1 MQMSSVTG
9 AKRCTITLSEVTT
22 RSGSLLGSVVSQS
35 EFTLTKPETGK
46 WSRGPRRGLQR
57 WSKAIKW
64 PPFANLVQLSLPSSS
79 SMSTSRQSQSVGPRR
94 RSGKTTGRIYK
105 SSVPE
110 RQESAFEDVRN
121 FGMALRAHHDVRRSR
136 TPEGL
141 AFGSSFERWQERSA
155 EGESSAMP
163 HR

>member
-1 MQMSSVTG
+1 MSSVTG

-35 EFTLTKPETGK
+35 DFTSTKSETSK

-64 PPFANLVQLSLPSSS
+64 PPLANLVQLSLPSSS
-79 SMSTSRQSQSVGPRR
+79 SMSTSRQSQSVNPRR
-94 RSGKTTGRIYK
+94 RSGQTTGHIYE
-105 SSVPE
+105 SSAPE
-110 RQESAFEDVRN
+110 HQGFAFEDVRN
-121 FGMALRAHHDVRRSR
+121 FGMALRAHHDVGRLR
-136 TPEGL
+136 TSEGL
-141 AFGSSFERWQERSA
+141 ASSGSSFERWQERSA